1 MAADAATKERVLEAL
16 GTVVDPARGNDIVSA
31 GMVEGLTLSGTAV
44 GFSIEVEPERGPA
57 LEPLRKAA
65 EKAVL
70 AVPGVESATVV
81 LTAHSKEAG
90 AAPPRQGP
98 PPDLLGPTTGRQ
110 PPNSPPGTPLER
122 TAKQSGSIDGVSRII
137 AIGSGKGGVGKSTVA
152 SNLALAFARLGR
164 RVGLLDADVYGPS
177 QPRMLGV
184 SGRPST
190 PDGKTILPLRNYGV
204 TVMSMGFMLEENQ
217 SVVWRGP
224 MLMSALQQMLFQVQ
238 WGRLDDLIVDLPP
251 GTGDVQLTL
260 CQKTKVDGAI
270 IVSTP
275 QDIALLDARKA
286 LDMFRKLETPLLGI
300 IENMS
305 GYVCP
310 NCGHSAEIFGHGGAR
325 REAEAVG
332 VPFLGEIPLDIDI
345 RLSSDAGAPL
355 VAARPDS
362 PQAKRFVEIAERL
375 IAED

>member
-1 MAADAATKERVLEAL
+1 MSADDAARNRILAAL
-16 GTVVDPARGNDIVSA
+16 RAVVDPTRGTDIVSA
-31 GMVEGLTLSGTAV
+31 GMVKGLTVSGAAI

-70 AVPGVESATVV
+70 AVPGVGSATVV
-81 LTAHSKEAG
+81 LTAHSDTAG
-90 AAPPRQGP
+90 SAPQP
-98 PPDLLGPTTGRQ
+98 PPDIRGATAVRA
-110 PPNSPPGTPLER
+110 PPGARLER
-122 TAKQSGSIDGVSRII
+122 PARQSGRIDGVSRVI

-152 SNLALAFARLGR
+152 ANLALAFARRGR

-190 PDGKTILPLRNYGV
+190 PDGKTILPLGNHGV
-204 TVMSMGFMLEENQ
+204 TVMSMGFMLEESQ

-224 MLMSALQQMLFQVQ
+224 MLMSALQQMLFQVR

-260 CQKTKVDGAI
+260 CQRTEVSGAI
-270 IVSTP
+270 VVSTP
-275 QDIALLDARKA
+275 QDVALLDARKA
-286 LDMFRKLETPLLGI
+286 LDMFRKLDTPVLGI

-310 NCGHSAEIFGHGGAR
+310 NCGHAAEIFGAGGAR
-325 REAEAVG
+325 REAEAAG
-332 VPFLGEIPLDIDI
+332 VPFLGEIPLDIEL
-345 RLSSDAGAPL
+345 RLTSDSGTPL
-355 VAARPDS
+355 VASHPES
-362 PQAKRFVEIAERL
+362 PQTRRFFEIAERL
-375 IAED
+375 TADA